1 MKVDRKNED
10 CRKWMANI
18 LKQCTM
24 LLRVYGLKPDQVKGL
39 LDGFLWA
46 LEGYE
51 AKDVGDAFHLYLKSH
66 EAMPTPSNIIRIIE
80 DKGGIRM
87 NQTVY
92 IELKRKSREGYY
104 MSREERAACEQ
115 FENESVK
122 HHEPILDQFRNDR
135 LMPVSNKVGEIA
147 IQNTPQLGQDAQRV
161 VEMVVSASRVAE

>member
-1 MKVDRKNED
+1 M
-10 CRKWMANI
+10 MF
-18 LKQCTM
+18 
-24 LLRVYGLKPDQVKGL
+24 P
-39 LDGFLWA
+39 
-46 LEGYE
+46 
-51 AKDVGDAFHLYLKSH
+51 SH
-66 EAMPTPSNIIRIIE
+66 
-80 DKGGIRM
+80 D
-87 NQTVY
+87 QTVY